1 VLELGSLPSQMVE
14 PIRFCQIFESH
25 IFSSLFNF
33 LYGSLSLS
41 LFYFSSLPCWYAMLE
56 FFPDF
61 ISNSSLL
68 KNSESYLKGGR
79 NKKQKTEKK

>member
-1 VLELGSLPSQMVE
+1 
-14 PIRFCQIFESH
+14 
-25 IFSSLFNF
+25 
-33 LYGSLSLS
+33 
-41 LFYFSSLPCWYAMLE
+41 MLE

-79 NKKQKTEKK
+79 NKKLKTEKK